1 MIEGHREGTRRA
13 SELPSALESGEAIE
27 ADLAGRRPALFLD
40 YDGTLTPIV
49 SQPEDA
55 LLADGMRRVLRELAG
70 LCTVAI
76 VSGRDRADVEPLV
89 ALEGLVY
96 AGSHGFDI
104 QGPTGLRMEHEG
116 GRACLP
122 ALERAETELRSVLE
136 AIKGAR
142 VERKRFAIANHYRNV
157 AQTDVPKV
165 ERVVRDVAARHPTLR
180 ISHGKKVFEL
190 RPDIDWD
197 KGRAVLWLLQTLDL
211 EDSRTLPFYLGD
223 DVTDED
229 AFLALSD
236 CGVGVLVGSPS
247 YLTHATYSLRDTDE
261 VRQFLERM
269 VRTLKDGR

>member
-1 MIEGHREGTRRA
+1 MIEGHREGTRSA
-13 SELPSALESGEAIE
+13 DELPSALESGEAIAAE
-27 ADLAGRRPALFLD
+27 LVGRRPAFFLD

-55 LLADGMRRVLRELAG
+55 LLADDVRQVLRELAG

-89 ALEGLVY
+89 ALDGLVF

-104 QGPTGLRMEHEG
+104 RGPNGLRMEHQG
-116 GRACLP
+116 GRACLS
-122 ALERAETELRSVLE
+122 ALEKAESELRSAFE
-136 AIKGAR
+136 TIEGAR

-157 AQTDVPKV
+157 ADSDNPRV
-165 ERVVRDVAARHPTLR
+165 ERVVREVAARYPTLR

-197 KGRAVLWLLQTLDL
+197 KGRAVLWLLEALGLD
-211 EDSRTLPFYLGD
+211 DSKALPFYLGD

-229 AFLALSD
+229 AFLALAD
-236 CGVGVLVGSPS
+236 RGIGVLVGRPS
-247 YLTHATYSLRDTDE
+247 YLTHATYGLRDTEE

-269 VRTLKDGR
+269 VRTLRDTR

>member
-13 SELPSALESGEAIE
+13 DELPSALASGEAI
-27 ADLAGRRPALFLD
+27 AAALAGRWPAFFLD

-55 LLADGMRRVLRELAG
+55 LLADDVRQVLRELAG

-89 ALEGLVY
+89 ALDSLVF

-104 QGPTGLRMEHEG
+104 RGPNGLRLEHEG

-122 ALERAETELRSVLE
+122 ALEKAESELRSALE
-136 AIKGAR
+136 TIVGAR

-157 AQTDVPKV
+157 ADADTPRV
-165 ERVVRDVAARHPTLR
+165 ERVVREVAARYPTLR

-197 KGRAVLWLLQTLDL
+197 KGRAVLWLLEALGLD
-211 EDSRTLPFYLGD
+211 DSKALPFYLGD

-229 AFLALSD
+229 AFLALAD
-236 CGVGVLVGSPS
+236 RGIGVLVGRPS
-247 YLTHATYSLRDTDE
+247 YLTHATYGLRDTED

-269 VRTLKDGR
+269 VRTLRDMR

>member
-13 SELPSALESGEAIE
+13 GELPSALESGDAIVAHLE
-27 ADLAGRRPALFLD
+27 GKRPALFLD

-55 LLADGMRRVLRELAG
+55 LLSDDMRRVLRELAG
-70 LCTVAI
+70 LCVVAI
-76 VSGRDRADVEPLV
+76 ISGRDRADVEPLV
-89 ALEGLVY
+89 ALDGLVF

-104 QGPTGLRMEHEG
+104 RGPEGLRLEHEG

-122 ALERAETELRSVLE
+122 ALEQAESELRPALE
-136 AIKGAR
+136 AIGGAR

-157 AQTDVPKV
+157 AESDVPRV
-165 ERVVRDVAARHPTLR
+165 ERVVREVAAGQPTLR
-180 ISHGKKVFEL
+180 ISHGKKVLEL

-197 KGRAVLWLLQTLDL
+197 KGRAVLWLLEALGLDGS
-211 EDSRTLPFYLGD
+211 DTLPFYLGD

-229 AFLALSD
+229 AFLALAD
-236 CGVGVLVGSPS
+236 LGIGVLVGRPS
-247 YLTHATYSLRDTDE
+247 YLTHATYSLRDTEE

-269 VRTLKDGR
+269 VRTLKDRR